1 MRQPLGIGKELS
13 GLYFMDQQLYPHS
26 LAGSSALCSS
36 FSNNV
41 VCYMSSLE
49 LWHCRLGHMS
59 FHNMKHIDVVA
70 KCNSLPRSI
79 CQVCHHA
86 KQHRAPFPVS
96 TSCTSH
102 IFALI
107 HVDLWGPYPHCTYND
122 YKYFLTI
129 INDYSWATWTHLL
142 AAKSNAFPILKSF
155 VSFVK
160 TQFQTSV
167 KVIRSD
173 NG

>member
-1 MRQPLGIGKELS
+1 MLFLLVNPYLVVFVKFVIMLSNIESLFLTVPLVLHI
-13 GLYFMDQQLYPHS
+13 
-26 LAGSSALCSS
+26 
-36 FSNNV
+36 
-41 VCYMSSLE
+41 LE
-49 LWHCRLGHMS
+49 
-59 FHNMKHIDVVA
+59 I
-70 KCNSLPRSI
+70 
-79 CQVCHHA
+79 
-86 KQHRAPFPVS
+86 
-96 TSCTSH
+96 
-102 IFALI
+102 I

-142 AAKSNAFPILKSF
+142 AAKSNAFAILKSF